1 MSAPSELPTWAT
13 NGGTR
18 LAPSAGVRADG
29 WIQGKR
35 PPARWTNWLI
45 GLLCD
50 WVDHLDD
57 TTRGLRVSNWSE
69 QASAGAFGDD
79 FNAVCFE
86 QSIAFGSGLF
96 VAVGEGGEIQ
106 TSPDGVRWTART
118 AGSGFADRFLG
129 ITFGLGLFVAVGE
142 DGGDGEIQTSPD
154 GITWTARSTGGLTG
168 DLNAV
173 AASGSMLVAVGKD
186 GEIQTSPD
194 GTTWTARTPAGAY
207 SGDFLAV
214 VYGNSQFVAVG
225 ETGEIQTSPD
235 GITWTSLGAGL
246 GATVIAQISY
256 GAGFYLLATASGNVS
271 TSEDLLTWTPRSSG
285 RASAYG
291 ETGFIAVASGGYI
304 ASSNREGEDWR
315 TRPPIGSET
324 LHSVCYGNGRWV
336 AVGANAQIVA
346 SLAV

>member
-69 QASAGAFGDD
+69 QASAGAYSSD

-86 QSIAFGSGLF
+86 QSVAFGSGLF
-96 VAVGEGGEIQ
+96 VAVGDNGEVQ
-106 TSPDGVRWTART
+106 TSPNGVKWTQQVTAFSGDFLGVVFGAGVFVTVGDSNIIRSSPDGVTWTTRT
-118 AGSGFADRFLG
+118 SA
-129 ITFGLGLFVAVGE
+129 FGVGAINGVSFGAGLFVAVG
-142 DGGDGEIQTSPD
+142 
-154 GITWTARSTGGLTG
+154 
-168 DLNAV
+168 V
-173 AASGSMLVAVGKD
+173 SGR
-186 GEIQTSPD
+186 IQTSPD

-225 ETGEIQTSPD
+225 ETGEIQTSPN
-235 GITWTSLGAGL
+235 GITWTSLGDGL
-246 GATVIAQISY
+246 GTTVIAQNLLWCWL
-256 GAGFYLLATASGNVS
+256 LLARHGSGEREYIRGPS
-271 TSEDLLTWTPRSSG
+271 DLDPSL
-285 RASAYG
+285 
-291 ETGFIAVASGGYI
+291 F
-304 ASSNREGEDWR
+304 
-315 TRPPIGSET
+315 GSRFG
-324 LHSVCYGNGRWV
+324 LW
-336 AVGANAQIVA
+336 
-346 SLAV
+346 